1 MGARRPR
8 RERVAGMSKPKLKW
22 SSGSEDEDFDAA
34 LKYLSLL
41 MTEAKAKVLVRDLRA
56 VEPVN
61 HAAKDL
67 LRASQLTLLPRDDAH
82 VADDLKRID
91 KGKPLSPV
99 LVVRG
104 EITSA
109 APLVI
114 ADGYHRICAAIYSAE
129 SAPVACRMA
138 DRAS

>member
-1 MGARRPR
+1 
-8 RERVAGMSKPKLKW
+8 MSKPKLKW
-22 SSGSEDEDFDAA
+22 SGGSEDKDFAAA

-41 MTEAKAKVLVRDLRA
+41 MTEAKAKMLVHDLRA
-56 VEPVN
+56 TEPVD

-67 LRASQLTLLPRDDAH
+67 LRASQLPLLPRDDAH
-82 VADDLKRID
+82 VTDNLKLIG

-104 EITSA
+104 EMTTA

-114 ADGYHRICAAIYSAE
+114 ADGYHRICAAIYFAE
-129 SAPVACRMA
+129 GAPVACRMA
-138 DRAS
+138 DREQKSKS